1 MFKRKKLNFFVAM
14 IMVMTLMFGSTICF
28 ATENNNEILQI
39 YGLFAEK
46 GYTREDVDEIV
57 DCQVKL
63 ECMKLFL

>member
-39 YGLFAEK
+39 YGLFAVLI
-46 GYTREDVDEIV
+46 YT
-57 DCQVKL
+57 
-63 ECMKLFL
+63 